1 MAKCPY
7 CPYETPEP
15 DDGDPGV
22 RGWQEVGH
30 MNAEHPDI
38 IRQRLEKYGLLDAGP
53 QFQDREDDN

>member
-15 DDGDPGV
+15 DDGDPYV

-30 MNAEHPDI
+30 MDSEHPDI
-38 IRQRLEKYGLLDAGP
+38 IAERLKKYGPLDLP
-53 QFQDREDDN
+53 TRLREDDI